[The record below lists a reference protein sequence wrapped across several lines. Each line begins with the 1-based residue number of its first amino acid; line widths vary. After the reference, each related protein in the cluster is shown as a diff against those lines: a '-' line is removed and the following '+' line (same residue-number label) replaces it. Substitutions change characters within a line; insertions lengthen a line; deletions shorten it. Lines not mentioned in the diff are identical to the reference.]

1 MEWDWSVFTEQELR
15 RLRAYRLAY
24 AIAGPNESWR
34 DGWRVASLLL
44 FGLWLVETGR
54 VREG

>member
-1 MEWDWSVFTEQELR
+1 MDWSLFTEQELR
-15 RLRAYRLAY
+15 RLRTFRLAY
-24 AIAGPNESWR
+24 AISAHGRGWR